1 MGCFDMVESIYG
13 NTPDVLS
20 QLIRAIRGRLLLL
33 ILTGLIPIHW
43 AERTV
48 RGCSALAAGLL
59 LTGGL
64 RLLGDGGGNF
74 TLLLAALWL
83 LAGMLQ
89 RRFPKRKGQKSG
101 RKRDFL

>member
-1 MGCFDMVESIYG
+1 MSFADEV
-13 NTPDVLS
+13 
-20 QLIRAIRGRLLLL
+20 RAELYA
-33 ILTGLIPIHW
+33 IPVKKPCC
-43 AERTV
+43 R
-48 RGCSALAAGLL
+48 RALAAGLL